1 MTTEHLSASIPAP
14 ATLPTSLR
22 FMGRI
27 KRVHFVG
34 VGGAGMCGI
43 AEVLASEGF
52 EVSGSD
58 LEASM
63 TTRHLQRMGV
73 EVHIGHERAHVRAS
87 DVVVVS
93 AAVPPTNVE
102 IVEARALGIAVIPR
116 AEMLGELMRY
126 RIGVAV
132 AGSHGK
138 TTTTSMIA
146 AMFEHAGADPTY
158 VIGGV
163 LRGRSGNAR
172 FGAGQH
178 LIAEADESDASFLH
192 LLPQLAV
199 LTNIDRDHLA
209 AYDGDFG
216 HLKDAFIRFAQ
227 RLPFFGAL
235 LACADDPGVADIIP
249 ALTRPVLTYGLCQGR
264 DYRATNI
271 RAEHLDWRF
280 TATRPGGRLDIDVA
294 VSPPGTHN
302 VLNALAAVATATE
315 LGIEDDA
322 IASAMENFHGVGRR
336 FEIHSDCEMTGKRFT
351 LVDDY
356 GHHPREIAAVI
367 DTARHLWPARR
378 LVMAFQPHRFSRT
391 HHLFD
396 AFVDVLSR
404 VDTLVLLQTYA
415 AGESAIEGAKSCDL
429 FEALRASGRP
439 SDKCMAR
446 TTDDA
451 CDALAHIIQSDDVLL
466 VQGAGNVNGVT
477 QRLTRLTETR
487 EQPALGTG

>member
-1 MTTEHLSASIPAP
+1 MTADLLASPSIP
-14 ATLPTSLR
+14 PTSLR
-22 FMGRI
+22 FMGRV

-34 VGGAGMCGI
+34 IGGAGMCGI

-58 LEASM
+58 NEASAA
-63 TTRHLQRMGV
+63 TRHLQRVGV
-73 EVHIGHERAHVRAS
+73 KVHISHKRSQVRDA
-87 DVVVVS
+87 DVVVAS

-102 IVEARALGIAVIPR
+102 IAEARVLGIAVIPR

-172 FGAGQH
+172 FGRGQH

-192 LLPQLAV
+192 LLPQIAV
-199 LTNIDRDHLA
+199 VTNIDRDHLS
-209 AYDGDFG
+209 AYNGDFG

-235 LACADDPGVADIIP
+235 LACADDAGVADILP
-249 ALTRPVLTYGLCQGR
+249 ALTRPVLTYGIAQGR

-271 RAEHLDWRF
+271 CAEHLDWRF
-280 TATRPGGRLDIDVA
+280 TARRPAGRPPIEVA

-315 LGIEDDA
+315 LGLPDDA
-322 IASAMENFHGVGRR
+322 IASAMEHFHGVSRR
-336 FEIHSDCEMTGKRFT
+336 FEIHADCAIKGKRFT
-351 LVDDY
+351 LIDDY
-356 GHHPREIAAVI
+356 GHHPCEIAAVI
-367 DTARHLWPARR
+367 DTARQLWPRRR
-378 LVMAFQPHRFSRT
+378 LVMAFQPHRYSRT
-391 HHLFD
+391 HHLLG
-396 AFVDVLSR
+396 AFVDVLAR
-404 VDTLVLLQTYA
+404 VDALVLLQTYA
-415 AGESAIEGAKSCDL
+415 AGEPAIAGAKSCDL
-429 FEALRASGRP
+429 FQGLRKAGRP
-439 SDKCMAR
+439 LEKCMAS

-451 CDALAHIIQSDDVLL
+451 YDALAHLIKNDDVLL
-466 VQGAGNVNGVT
+466 VQGAGNVNRITKQMTSG
-477 QRLTRLTETR
+477 QMTEAR
-487 EQPALGTG
+487 DQYALEAS